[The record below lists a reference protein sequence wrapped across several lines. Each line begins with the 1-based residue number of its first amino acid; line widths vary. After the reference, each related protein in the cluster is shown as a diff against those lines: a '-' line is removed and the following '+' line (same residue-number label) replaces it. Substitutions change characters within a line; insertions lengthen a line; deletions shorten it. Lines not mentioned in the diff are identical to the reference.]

1 MSYLDKFKFEALT
14 AGIGFNDGANNGF
27 WRVQPRLKFG
37 KGAGQWIEMGAELRA
52 AFKINGK
59 VSSIPGRAAGS
70 GGTPDTV
77 RLLVQNMSDKGVPDG
92 IYEVKTKHV
101 ELIGATLPES
111 YLKSKGIK
119 TEGAGKGFGGLTDA
133 ADIPELADM
142 TSASITPDDIRLVN
156 DGINSPEGK
165 EQAAFKDSPEGKAI
179 AELPEDAAAPISGND
194 AVDQATTSESSK
206 SKEQADLDAA
216 QAELDQAYT
225 DYFKI
230 HNANR
235 KLKGKKFEEGDQKAI
250 EQAKVVEEKHLA
262 VNQAKR
268 RLEASS
274 VDANPIDET
283 SELKTH
289 DQVIDLALNKA
300 GNDEPVNVD
309 DLITSMAKASVTD
322 KKTPVSQLKGQKINT
337 KPFSMEP
344 GDIFSDRG
352 NDYVFE
358 GLGERDRVSKT
369 QSVFAKDYN
378 TGKSEEIILDTDVT
392 TPVFRPDAVQPEAP
406 KIAELPKA
414 PEAPKAPEV
423 APTPDVVP
431 APEVKAEPAPKV
443 PKAKKAAK
451 TDKTGTKGN
460 KVDPTPA
467 PELDQTTPEAKAID
481 AGREDKGQDI
491 DFSPISDEELFGRKL
506 DTKGSKSGADAIVEQ
521 LLKDYPDAAVTPDGT
536 IVLERRNFIDPDGKN
551 YTMESRVSR
560 TEGNQFMVSQKVT
573 DENGESTEYF
583 QYDYKDSYSAIHGKT
598 NGVRRMSRIL
608 AGEESPLQEK
618 LLTGKKAGQPN
629 PNYLKHF
636 GPGTGLA
643 DRLGYFRDKFNDK
656 AGNKNLQEYRLLT
669 LPEMTD
675 RILDGRDR
683 TFNPSLSN
691 KQLGNV
697 QRSFIQSFWEAA
709 KNKDSIG
716 MAEVMSG
723 LMGRLP
729 DNEASRQV
737 ALSAVRA
744 GVKRNLPEANQK
756 ELSGFVTAAYGAMLK
771 KYDFRNQVRPP
782 HVSGDGITPVE
793 AGQYVAWYNNE
804 GDRSVGKVVAL
815 VERVGSG
822 SGPNEYTDAAYVV
835 FGDGTRRKLVTKNM
849 DIIEAGHVSDL
860 TAYKGWITKE
870 DKLARRGF
878 DPDVYAAADNKRRAV
893 DIEEQGF
900 NPATNAANPNL
911 GTQGNEDAKVAK
923 ADKTVKPAADLITG
937 DGIFD
942 NDFTQVGTV
951 MDTDLTEIDG
961 QPVVVVTYRDL
972 KTNEI
977 KTVGYLPDQMVGGQ
991 GPKA

>member
-52 AFKINGK
+52 AFKVNGK
-59 VSSIPGRAAGS
+59 VSSVPGRSAGS

-77 RLLVQNMSDKGVPDG
+77 RLLVQNMSDKGIPDG

-119 TEGAGKGFGGLTDA
+119 TEGNADNLGGLTDA
-133 ADIPELADM
+133 ADIPELSDM
-142 TSASITPDDIRLVN
+142 NTAPITPDDIRLVN
-156 DGINSPEGK
+156 DGINSPEGR
-165 EQAAFKDSPEGKAI
+165 EQSAFKESEEGKAI
-179 AELPEDAAAPISGND
+179 AQLPEDAAAPMSGNE
-194 AVDQATTSESSK
+194 AIDQATAPEAADQ
-206 SKEQADLDAA
+206 QALDNYDKARTELA
-216 QAELDQAYT
+216 QAVQDYLDFRGATQGLTGKERDQSTESAL
-225 DYFKI
+225 DLAKI
-230 HNANR
+230 ITEKQDALTEAKR
-235 KLKGKKFEEGDQKAI
+235 KLPAPTPDNYDSEDLINNAINKASNG
-250 EQAKVVEEKHLA
+250 EP
-262 VNQAKR
+262 
-268 RLEASS
+268 
-274 VDANPIDET
+274 VDADE
-283 SELKTH
+283 
-289 DQVIDLALNKA
+289 I
-300 GNDEPVNVD
+300 
-309 DLITSMAKASVTD
+309 ISMAKASAT
-322 KKTPVSQLKGQKINT
+322 KKTPVSQLKGMKT
-337 KPFSMEP
+337 TAKPASMQP
-344 GDIFSDRG
+344 GDIFNDRG
-352 NDYVFE
+352 TDYVFE
-358 GLGERDRVSKT
+358 APGERDRVSKT

-378 TGKSEEIILDTDVT
+378 TGKSKEIILDTDVA
-392 TPVFRPDAVQPEAP
+392 TPVFRPDAVQPEPKAPEAP
-406 KIAELPKA
+406 KVAELPKAPEVAPAPTPA

-423 APTPDVVP
+423 
-431 APEVKAEPAPKV
+431 KAEPEAPKT
-443 PKAKKAAK
+443 PKPKKAAK
-451 TDKTGTKGN
+451 TDKTGTKGH
-460 KVDPTPA
+460 KVAPTPS
-467 PELDQTTPEAKAID
+467 PELDKTTPEAKAID

-506 DTKGSKSGADAIVEQ
+506 NTKGPKSGADAIVEQ
-521 LLKDYPDAAVTPDGT
+521 LLEDYPDAAVTPDGT
-536 IVLERRNFIDPDGKN
+536 IVLERRKFTDPDGKS

-560 TEGNQFMVSQKVT
+560 TEGNQFMVSQKIT

-583 QYDYKDSYSAIHGKT
+583 QYDYKDSYAAIHGKT

-608 AGEESPLQEK
+608 SGEESPLKEK
-618 LLTGKKAGQPN
+618 IETGKNAGQPN

-636 GPGTGLA
+636 GPGTGIA
-643 DRLGYFRDKFNDK
+643 DRLGYYRDKFNDK
-656 AGNKNLQEYRLLT
+656 AGNKQLQEYRMLT
-669 LPEMTD
+669 LPEMTE

-683 TFNPSLSN
+683 SFNPSLSN
-691 KQLGNV
+691 NQLGNT

-716 MAEVMSG
+716 MAEIMSG

-729 DNEASRQV
+729 DNESSRQL
-737 ALSAVRA
+737 ALAAVRA
-744 GVKRNLPEANQK
+744 GVKKNLPEANKK
-756 ELSGFVTAAYGAMLK
+756 ELSGFVTAAYAAMVK

-793 AGQYVAWYNNE
+793 AGQFVAWYNNE
-804 GDRSVGKVVAL
+804 GDRSVGYVASL

-822 SGPNEYTDAAYVV
+822 AGPNEYTDAAYVI

-849 DIIEAGHVSDL
+849 DIIEAGHASDL
-860 TAYKGWITKE
+860 TAYKGWVTKE
-870 DKLARRGF
+870 EKLVRRGF
-878 DPDVYAAADNKRRAV
+878 DPDVYAVADNKRRAV
-893 DIEEQGF
+893 DIQEQGF

-911 GTQGNEDAKVAK
+911 GTQGNEDAKVAE

-942 NDFTQVGTV
+942 NDFNKVGTV
-951 MDTDLTEIDG
+951 MDTDLNEIDG